1 MSDDARTP
9 TPESAPAQAPASAWG
24 DGPPPLDPATPA
36 DAQMAELIDQTLT
49 QRFATLRFPALLET
63 KFLQDT
69 GPQRLKTLTIAG
81 TVVAFVLNIFL
92 VSDHAMLPDVFE
104 QALMLRLWLFTPI
117 CLIGMWLMGRMPNL
131 LLRELMAVIASL
143 LACCIEV
150 YLCSISQSPRAAPY
164 ITGLALIILYV
175 NVFVRPRFWMA
186 VPTTLGMLLAYV
198 VSLWTVAGHSPAL
211 SIPIGLILA
220 STAQFTLYYLYTL
233 EHEERYNYLL
243 ALRQRLLKRE
253 LTRANEQLEKVSR
266 SDALTQVSNRRH
278 FDEFLERLWQRARGD
293 DAEVSILMFDV
304 DHFKAYNDLYGHP
317 AGDACLVKVAEVLKR
332 TLRRPGDLLARYGG
346 EEFIAVLNRT
356 PLAQAQVVAERVRQA
371 VEAMG
376 LPNEASPSH
385 ANVTM
390 SIGVASMRAQDPDA
404 STQRLI
410 SLADEALYQA
420 KNGGRNRV
428 CPRAVRAPA

>member
-1 MSDDARTP
+1 MSGDARTP
-9 TPESAPAQAPASAWG
+9 TPESAPAPASAFG
-24 DGPPPLDPATPA
+24 DGPPPHDAPAPA
-36 DAQMAELIDQTLT
+36 DTDMAELVDQTLA
-49 QRFATLRFPALLET
+49 QRFAMLRFPAPLET
-63 KFLQDT
+63 RFRQDT
-69 GPQRLKTLTIAG
+69 GPERLKTLTIAG
-81 TVVAFVLNIFL
+81 TVVPFVLNIFL
-92 VSDHAMLPDVFE
+92 ISDHAMLPDVFD
-104 QALMLRLWLFTPI
+104 QALMLRLWLFTPL
-117 CLIGMWLMGRMPNL
+117 CLMGMWLMGRTPHL
-131 LLRELMAVIASL
+131 LLRELMAVAASL
-143 LACCIEV
+143 LACVIEI

-186 VPTTLGMLLAYV
+186 VPASLGMLLAYA
-198 VSLWTVAGHSPAL
+198 VSLWTVAGHNPAL
-211 SIPIGLILA
+211 SIPIGLILV

-233 EHEERYNYLL
+233 EHEERHNYLL

-278 FDEFLERLWQRARGD
+278 FDEFLERLWQRARGE
-293 DAEVSILMFDV
+293 DAEVSVLMFDV

-317 AGDACLVKVAEVLKR
+317 AGDACLVKLADALKR

-356 PLAQAQVVAERVRQA
+356 PLSQAQVVAERVRQA

-376 LPNEASPSH
+376 LPNQASPSH
-385 ANVTM
+385 PNVTM
-390 SIGVASMRAQDPDA
+390 SIGVACLRAQDPDA

-428 CPRAVRAPA
+428 WPRPRESA